1 MRKQAKEL
9 KEKIDSNSNSL
20 NELNK
25 KLNENSKNLSNLKQ
39 RINKLNEKRSK
50 IEQGLVKKDNY
61 ENRLKELNEEL
72 ENYQKEKEQFEN
84 IEIVEVEEKH
94 FNDFELKNNLRN
106 NREKL
111 NRITS
116 EVSVINNE
124 LDKIKE
130 KEKEY
135 DDLNEK
141 NKKNI
146 KVYNRYGELQKAW
159 SKDGIQAL
167 IIDTTLPLIEA
178 EINNYLNIMSAGEIS
193 IKFETQKEAKNGNIS
208 ETLDIIVSDF
218 SCSDRKYE
226 LFSGGQK
233 QRINLA
239 IRVGLSKFL
248 SNRSNSDIQ
257 FFFIDEGLSTL
268 DDDGRANFLEMIGAI
283 SQMFEQI
290 FIISHMEDVKDAF
303 EQKILI
309 TKTQDEGSKIKIMK

>member
-1 MRKQAKEL
+1 MVIVNHARKEL

-84 IEIVEVEEKH
+84 IEIVEVEERH
-94 FNDFELKNNLRN
+94 FNDFELKSNLRN

-226 LFSGGQK
+226 LFKRLIFEKTKRCDYVPMEKAGEVGELKSFKFHGTLVK
-233 QRINLA
+233 QDEEMKKTL
-239 IRVGLSKFL
+239 KEW
-248 SNRSNSDIQ
+248 SDI
-257 FFFIDEGLSTL
+257 IEAKL
-268 DDDGRANFLEMIGAI
+268 N
-283 SQMFEQI
+283 
-290 FIISHMEDVKDAF
+290 
-303 EQKILI
+303 
-309 TKTQDEGSKIKIMK
+309 KIKTKSNVTGKAFKVLEVESTKSITE

>member
-1 MRKQAKEL
+1 
-9 KEKIDSNSNSL
+9 
-20 NELNK
+20 
-25 KLNENSKNLSNLKQ
+25 
-39 RINKLNEKRSK
+39 
-50 IEQGLVKKDNY
+50 
-61 ENRLKELNEEL
+61 
-72 ENYQKEKEQFEN
+72 
-84 IEIVEVEEKH
+84 
-94 FNDFELKNNLRN
+94 
-106 NREKL
+106 
-111 NRITS
+111 
-116 EVSVINNE
+116 
-124 LDKIKE
+124 
-130 KEKEY
+130 
-135 DDLNEK
+135 
-141 NKKNI
+141 
-146 KVYNRYGELQKAW
+146 
-159 SKDGIQAL
+159 
-167 IIDTTLPLIEA
+167 
-178 EINNYLNIMSAGEIS
+178 MSAGEIS

-268 DDDGRANFLEMIGAI
+268 DDDGRANFLEMISAI

>member
-1 MRKQAKEL
+1 M
-9 KEKIDSNSNSL
+9 
-20 NELNK
+20 
-25 KLNENSKNLSNLKQ
+25 
-39 RINKLNEKRSK
+39 
-50 IEQGLVKKDNY
+50 KKDNY

-84 IEIVEVEEKH
+84 MEIVEVEEKH

-268 DDDGRANFLEMIGAI
+268 DDDGRANFLEMISAI

-290 FIISHMEDVKDAF
+290 FVISHMEDVKDAF